1 MSQNDYILFY
11 SSKCIH
17 CKEFMTML
25 HKDVNLN
32 EKFLKVNVD
41 NSSIKL
47 PPYVKVVPTVIIT
60 ANGKPNLLE
69 GTQIFKWFNDTHQK
83 EVQNQ
88 NIMEWDPLSMS
99 GYSDNF
105 SYIDNNEMM
114 KKSFSEINED
124 IKISTP
130 DDTQYSGEGKKKD
143 SAKNE
148 FDSNYEQFMN
158 QRKVEVPSGVSRM

>member
-1 MSQNDYILFY
+1 
-11 SSKCIH
+11 
-17 CKEFMTML
+17 ML

-114 KKSFSEINED
+114 KKSFSEINEE

-158 QRKVEVPSGVSRM
+158 QRKVEVPGGVARM

>member
-1 MSQNDYILFY
+1 
-11 SSKCIH
+11 
-17 CKEFMTML
+17 MTML

-114 KKSFSEINED
+114 KKSFSEINEE

-158 QRKVEVPSGVSRM
+158 QRKVEVPGGVARM